1 MSKAWKEKIKSY
13 TEKQTHDYNEAK
25 TDLWLLANTK

>member
-1 MSKAWKEKIKSY
+1 MSRAWKEEIKSY

-25 TDLWLLANTK
+25 TA